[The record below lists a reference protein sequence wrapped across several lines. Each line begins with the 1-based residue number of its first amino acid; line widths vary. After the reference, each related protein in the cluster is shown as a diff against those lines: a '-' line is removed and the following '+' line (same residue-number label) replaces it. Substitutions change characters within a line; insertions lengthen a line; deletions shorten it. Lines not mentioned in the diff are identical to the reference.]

1 MLTFAQ
7 HSNQGFLNI
16 LERHNHL
23 PQFSLYNNGICA
35 AREKTVFPVK
45 NSLNYLVISNN
56 LLLSLSLSHR
66 RTIAYS
72 LKKHSLIRAR
82 GQRRNLDKQRTFRS
96 FLCLEIYV
104 RLRRFII

>member
-45 NSLNYLVISNN
+45 KLIELFGN
-56 LLLSLSLSHR
+56 L
-66 RTIAYS
+66 
-72 LKKHSLIRAR
+72 K
-82 GQRRNLDKQRTFRS
+82 
-96 FLCLEIYV
+96 
-104 RLRRFII
+104 

>member
-56 LLLSLSLSHR
+56 LLLSLSLSLS
-66 RTIAYS
+66 IAYS